1 MKKYIAILILILS
14 CQAGYSQSMDK
25 LFNDFANQKNVTRVT
40 IGPFLMKISSLF
52 TETMGVKSIEVLSFE
67 ECGSTVKND
76 LRTAIKKLKDPNYET
91 MVNSNEGGSR
101 TKVMVRID
109 KDIIRELVILTTDGG
124 DDALIRIKGKI
135 KPSDIEKVKMDVESF
150 KRLFLPLHPKLF
162 RIAYALVENKS
173 DAEDILQ
180 DAYYKLWSRRNELAD
195 VRKPEAFCVTL
206 VKNLCLDFLRSP
218 RAGRHDEDVTE
229 AVTLSTDSSPDKELE
244 MQDKVEQVRHLINRL
259 PENQRQ
265 VLRLRGIEDCSIDE
279 IEQITGLSAVNIR
292 VLLSRARKIIRE
304 QFEKYYAY
312 EYER

>member
-1 MKKYIAILILILS
+1 
-14 CQAGYSQSMDK
+14 
-25 LFNDFANQKNVTRVT
+25 
-40 IGPFLMKISSLF
+40 
-52 TETMGVKSIEVLSFE
+52 
-67 ECGSTVKND
+67 
-76 LRTAIKKLKDPNYET
+76 
-91 MVNSNEGGSR
+91 
-101 TKVMVRID
+101 
-109 KDIIRELVILTTDGG
+109 
-124 DDALIRIKGKI
+124 
-135 KPSDIEKVKMDVESF
+135 MDVESF

-195 VRKPEAFCVTL
+195 VRNPEAFCVTL

-218 RAGRHDEDVTE
+218 RAGRHDEDVAE

>member
-1 MKKYIAILILILS
+1 M
-14 CQAGYSQSMDK
+14 
-25 LFNDFANQKNVTRVT
+25 
-40 IGPFLMKISSLF
+40 
-52 TETMGVKSIEVLSFE
+52 
-67 ECGSTVKND
+67 
-76 LRTAIKKLKDPNYET
+76 
-91 MVNSNEGGSR
+91 
-101 TKVMVRID
+101 
-109 KDIIRELVILTTDGG
+109 
-124 DDALIRIKGKI
+124 
-135 KPSDIEKVKMDVESF
+135 
-150 KRLFLPLHPKLF
+150 
-162 RIAYALVENKS
+162 
-173 DAEDILQ
+173 
-180 DAYYKLWSRRNELAD
+180 
-195 VRKPEAFCVTL
+195 TL

>member
-1 MKKYIAILILILS
+1 
-14 CQAGYSQSMDK
+14 
-25 LFNDFANQKNVTRVT
+25 
-40 IGPFLMKISSLF
+40 
-52 TETMGVKSIEVLSFE
+52 
-67 ECGSTVKND
+67 
-76 LRTAIKKLKDPNYET
+76 
-91 MVNSNEGGSR
+91 
-101 TKVMVRID
+101 
-109 KDIIRELVILTTDGG
+109 
-124 DDALIRIKGKI
+124 
-135 KPSDIEKVKMDVESF
+135 MDVESF

-195 VRKPEAFCVTL
+195 VRNPEAFCVTL

-218 RAGRHDEDVTE
+218 RAGRHDEDVPE